1 MVTKKNSR
9 NPWAW
14 IPTLY
19 FAEGLPNVIVT
30 ALSVVMYMQL
40 GLTDA
45 EVGLYTGWLALPWV
59 IKPLWSP
66 FIDLLK
72 TKRWWVLTM
81 QALLGAA
88 LAGIAFSLPT
98 AFCFQATMCFFF
110 LIAFC
115 SATHDIS
122 ADGFYMI
129 ELDEHNQTKFVGLRN
144 TFYRLAIIFVNGF
157 LVMLAGVL
165 QVMFRNQIRFSW
177 ALIFYGLAGIFIG
190 LWLYHSRLMPTPKE
204 DVQTERTVGEVTHE
218 LKNMFRTFFTK
229 FGVRETVIVMLFLLF
244 YRFPEAL
251 LNTMTKTFIL
261 RPNSQGGLG
270 MSPQEYGLANGTVG
284 LIGLLL
290 GGIIGGILVSRDG
303 MKKWL
308 WPMVCAITLPDAV
321 YIYLSYSLNSD
332 IVMVS
337 SCLFVEQFGYGL
349 GFTVLTLYM
358 LFYSQGKFKTSH
370 YSICTGISYLGL
382 MLPGMVSGYLKDI
395 LGYRHFFIVV
405 MACCVITFLV
415 TDYLKIDP
423 NFGKKEKEEEDE
435 GEMLDEEV
443 TNEEDILEKEI
454 TEEDDIWEEEITEEE
469 YLENEDSSEK
479 QDLQNENEKGNRK

>member
-1 MVTKKNSR
+1 MKTKTS
-9 NPWAW
+9 PWAW
-14 IPTLY
+14 VPTLY
-19 FAEGLPNVIVT
+19 FAEGLPNAIVT
-30 ALSVVMYMQL
+30 GLSVVMYMQM
-40 GLTDA
+40 GLTDT
-45 EVGLYTGWLALPWV
+45 EVGLFTGWLALPWV

-72 TKRWWVLTM
+72 TKRWWVLAM
-81 QALLGAA
+81 QMLIGSA
-88 LAGIAFSLPT
+88 LAGIAFSIPT
-98 AFCFQATMCFFF
+98 AFWFQATMCFFF

-415 TDYLKIDP
+415 TVYLKIDP

-469 YLENEDSSEK
+469 YLENEDSSGK
-479 QDLQNENEKGNRK
+479 QDLQNEKGNRK